1 MLTSGAERDADVDP
15 LDLYAEG
22 LDGSAVYLRHA
33 DGRRELLPTRRWT
46 AGLQPGDESLLARC
60 IGPTLDIGCG
70 PGRLVRA
77 LGERGGSALGIDVS
91 STALALAR
99 ATGAPVL
106 QRDVFGDVP
115 RIGRWSRL
123 LLADGNI
130 GIGGDPVRLLAR
142 CRTLLS
148 PRGLVLAE
156 LSGAA
161 PVPPATAAP
170 AAAGPRRS
178 VRLESTS
185 GQVSAWFPW
194 AVVDLG
200 EVRRAAVAAGLR
212 VVAVWQEAGRPFVA
226 LGLRRDEPCRDGLW
240 DDLPS

>member
-1 MLTSGAERDADVDP
+1 MTDLVLSPEPYRDDADP

-46 AGLQPGDESLLARC
+46 AGLQPGDEGLLAWC
-60 IGPTLDIGCG
+60 AGPTLDVGCG
-70 PGRLVRA
+70 PGRLARA
-77 LGERGGSALGIDVS
+77 LGERGVPALGIDVS
-91 STALALAR
+91 GSALALAR
-99 ATGAPVL
+99 EAGARVL

-115 RIGRWSRL
+115 QAGAWSRL

-142 CRTLLS
+142 CRGLLS
-148 PRGLVLAE
+148 PQGLVLAE
-156 LSGAA
+156 L
-161 PVPPATAAP
+161 AP
-170 AAAGPRRS
+170 AAVVADVSGVRRS
-178 VRLESTS
+178 FRLESAS

-200 EVRRAAVAAGLR
+200 AVRRVARAAGLG
-212 VVAVWQEAGRPFVA
+212 VLAAWQEAGRSFVA
-226 LGLRRDEPCRDGLW
+226 LGGRGAALR
-240 DDLPS
+240 DDVRS